1 MFEYRSFVLNR
12 DARYKQM
19 LPDFEKAAKVL
30 EAEAPSVSLARI
42 DTSLYPDISELID
55 VRGDSSQLILFHHS
69 KPYNFEDFTS
79 AQALVKKLKDMSQMM
94 WTPPRPHP
102 ELVDELTQH
111 DFEGT
116 IKGLDLAS
124 VLFYRDK

>member
-1 MFEYRSFVLNR
+1 
-12 DARYKQM
+12 M
-19 LPDFEKAAKVL
+19 LPDYEKAAKIL

-42 DTSLYPDISELID
+42 DVSLHPEIPDLID
-55 VRGDSSQLILFHHS
+55 VRGDSSQFILFHHS
-69 KPYNFEDFTS
+69 KPYNFDDFTTTE
-79 AQALVKKLKDMSQMM
+79 ALVKKLKDMSQMM
-94 WTPPRPHP
+94 WSPARPHP

-116 IKGLDLAS
+116 IKGLEVAS